1 MTRVFPDFNDHLP
14 NSQFMSSKDP
24 VPFASIVHVM
34 VEALTQLAITAR
46 WSWCSRTCSGWTRTV
61 CGLLTSVLME
71 TDPLRVMLVATRGK
85 ERSRALDDALTTLS
99 RYHRLVSVPL
109 ERFNIEACHHFI
121 EEAVPGEHLTGD
133 TLEHIYNAT
142 EGNPLFLG
150 EYINRLKNHQN
161 LDEMSPAHDRGT
173 EIPPALSLRRG
184 AGAGEPALLF
194 L

>member
-1 MTRVFPDFNDHLP
+1 
-14 NSQFMSSKDP
+14 
-24 VPFASIVHVM
+24 M
-34 VEALTQLAITAR
+34 VEALTQLADHSQVVLVFEDLQWMDPDSLR
-46 WSWCSRTCSGWTRTV
+46 
-61 CGLLTSVLME
+61 LLTSVLME

-161 LDEMSPAHDRGT
+161 
-173 EIPPALSLRRG
+173 PP
-184 AGAGEPALLF
+184 
-194 L
+194 